1 MCSAPVELDRSL
13 LAAFQPIK
21 YVVSPSETLCNKSHW
36 LVVLYELYD
45 MWIFYICEQH
55 GCLEWK
61 KWRWTD
67 QHDFLKTVSNGIY
80 RLLPPAGMEGYL
92 LSYKHRMYMLV
103 WPLAVV
109 FAGCSSSSFFPNGI
123 QWNGVKFF
131 LQTWLSS
138 KHLGSF
144 WQKEHMLRK
153 RKDKQLIELKC
164 IAKILNYLLIK
175 LALYYCNVC
184 SNHNLKTHLNQ
195 VYHIV

>member
-1 MCSAPVELDRSL
+1 MVSCQPMSDCQWTCVGPVFAVCSAPVELDRSL

-61 KWRWTD
+61 KWRRTD

-109 FAGCSSSSFFPNGI
+109 FAGCSSSSF
-123 QWNGVKFF
+123 Q
-131 LQTWLSS
+131 
-138 KHLGSF
+138 
-144 WQKEHMLRK
+144 RK
-153 RKDKQLIELKC
+153 RKDKQLIELKF
-164 IAKILNYLLIK
+164 IAKILNYLLIIF
-175 LALYYCNVC
+175 ALYYCNVC

-195 VYHIV
+195 VYHIVLSLSKQLKVIY